1 MKTYRIHFIRHGL
14 TDGNSDGRYI
24 GVTDLP
30 LSDSGIDELE
40 AVRVKGELPETSLV
54 FTSPLKRCLETCE
67 VLFPDIEPIE
77 IPELREF
84 NFGDFENKKASE
96 IEDNPQYIEWISG
109 RACPP
114 NGENSQDFVR
124 RIALGLNKMIR
135 KMMEMEVFEA
145 TAVMHGGVMMTLF
158 STCALPQRR
167 AVEWSSPVGGGYTA
181 LITPSLYGRSGVIE
195 IIDTVPSSAVPY
207 DEDDEEE

>member
-30 LSDSGIDELE
+30 LSDSGIGELQ
-40 AVRVKGELPETSLV
+40 AISVKGELPETSLV

-67 VLFPDIEPIE
+67 ILFPDAEPVIV
-77 IPELREF
+77 PELREF
-84 NFGDFENKKASE
+84 DFGDFENKKASE

-135 KMMEMEVFEA
+135 KMMDMEVFEA

-195 IIDTVPSSAVPY
+195 IIDTVPSTAMPY
-207 DEDDEEE
+207 DETEDDE

>member
-14 TDGNSDGRYI
+14 TDANADGRYI
-24 GVTDLP
+24 GVTDLG
-30 LSDSGIDELE
+30 LSDNGIDELD
-40 AVRVKGELPETSLV
+40 AIRVKGELPETGLV

-67 VLFPDIEPIE
+67 VLFPEVEPIT

-84 NFGDFENKKASE
+84 DFGDFENKTATE
-96 IEDNPQYIEWISG
+96 LEGNPQYIEWISG

-114 NGENSQDFVR
+114 NGEDSAEFVK
-124 RIALGLNKMIR
+124 RIALGLNIMVR
-135 KMMEMEVFEA
+135 KMMESEVFEA

-167 AVEWSSPVGGGYTA
+167 AIEWSSPVGGGYTA

-195 IIDTVPSSAVPY
+195 IIDTVPSSAMPY
-207 DEDDEEE
+207 EEDEEE

>member
-30 LSDSGIDELE
+30 LSDSGIGELQ
-40 AVRVKGELPETSLV
+40 AISVKGELPETSLV

-67 VLFPDIEPIE
+67 ILFPDAEPVIV
-77 IPELREF
+77 PELREF
-84 NFGDFENKKASE
+84 DFGDFENKKASE

-114 NGENSQDFVR
+114 NGEISQDFVR

-135 KMMEMEVFEA
+135 KMMDMEVFEA

-195 IIDTVPSSAVPY
+195 IIDTVPSTAMPY
-207 DEDDEEE
+207 DETEDDE

>member
-14 TDGNSDGRYI
+14 TDGNLEGRYI
-24 GVTDLP
+24 GVTDIG
-30 LSDSGIDELE
+30 LSDDGADQLDAI
-40 AVRVKGELPETSLV
+40 RVKGELPDTGML
-54 FTSPLKRCLETCE
+54 FTSPLKRCLETCDL
-67 VLFPDIEPIE
+67 LFPDNEPIV

-84 NFGDFENKKASE
+84 DFGDFENKKAAE
-96 IEDNPQYIEWISG
+96 LENDPQYIQWISG

-114 NGENSQDFVR
+114 NGEASDDFVK
-124 RIALGLNKMIR
+124 RIALGLNIMVR
-135 KMMEMEVFEA
+135 KMMEAEVFEA

-158 STCALPQRR
+158 ASCALPQRR

-195 IIDTVPSSAVPY
+195 IIDTVPSSAMPV
-207 DEDDEEE
+207 EEE